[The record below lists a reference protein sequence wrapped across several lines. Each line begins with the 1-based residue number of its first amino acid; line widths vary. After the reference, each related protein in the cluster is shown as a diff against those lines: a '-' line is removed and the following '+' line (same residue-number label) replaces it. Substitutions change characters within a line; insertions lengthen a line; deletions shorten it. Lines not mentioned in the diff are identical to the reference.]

1 MPVNKRERF
10 SPPAVGGISLLVV
23 FAVLC
28 LTVFA
33 LLALTTVQ
41 ADKRLAD
48 ASAKAVED
56 YYAADCAAQ
65 EILARL
71 RNGERPEGVAF
82 SGGEWPLGAAPS
94 GDGPLRADY
103 AVPISDTQELQVS
116 VLLMGGAGAD
126 YVVQRWQAGPVGQ
139 WESDNSIEIWDGTM
153 F

>member
-1 MPVNKRERF
+1 MPDNRRERF

-56 YYAADCAAQ
+56 YYAADCQAQ

-71 RNGERPEGVAF
+71 RAGEVPEGVEIVDYPA
-82 SGGEWPLGAAPS
+82 GGGIYTA
-94 GDGPLRADY
+94 RY
-103 AVPISDTQELQVS
+103 AVPISDTQELQVE
-116 VLLMGGAGAD
+116 VELTEDWAD
-126 YVVQRWQAGPVGQ
+126 YGWRYQVVRWQAGPVGQ